1 MSIRLWGWMMLGV
14 ALVTIPLSASA
25 QDEETPAE
33 SDEVVEEEAAPTD
46 PLSAARALGGDVI
59 IMKSGAIMGGVQ
71 IIDKNSKAYEI
82 EIVPGAEPMIIPRRL
97 VESVETDEYEPLREE
112 RRRAR
117 NPEPELKL
125 MMDDGQEVSPE
136 LQKKLLD
143 PIPQAPSKFERK
155 DYIQIF
161 NEIGKL
167 VDVRIVVDQSLVTGL
182 PATRQWSVEIP
193 EDMKLAQ
200 LLQESWLPSFPE
212 GKIKY
217 ALDAVILHQKDV
229 EPQPLKEAAT
239 GTPATTPLSSFK
251 LGN

>member
-1 MSIRLWGWMMLGV
+1 MILGAAIV
-14 ALVTIPLSASA
+14 ATPLNARA
-25 QDEETPAE
+25 QDEESPAE
-33 SDEVVEEEAAPTD
+33 SNEVVEEEAAPTD
-46 PLSAARALGGDVI
+46 PLGAARAQGGDVI
-59 IMKSGAIMGGVQ
+59 VMKSGAIMGGVQ
-71 IIDKNSKAYEI
+71 VIRSTTRVYEI
-82 EIVPGAEPMIIPRRL
+82 EIVPGAEPMIIPRRQ
-97 VESVETDEYEPLREE
+97 VESVELDDIDPLREA

-125 MMDDGQEVSPE
+125 MIDDGQEVSPE
-136 LQKKLLD
+136 LQEKLLN
-143 PIPQAPSKFERK
+143 PIPQAPTKFEKK

-167 VDVRIVVDQSLVTGL
+167 ADVIIVVDKSLTGGL

-200 LLQESWLPSFPE
+200 LLQERWLTSFPN

-229 EPQPLKEAAT
+229 EPQPTKEAAT
-239 GTPATTPLSSFK
+239 GTPAVTPLNTFK